1 VSIRASDT
9 ADSRARPGPPPG
21 AQSALRTLTDSTP
34 RSRQVR
40 RQTSPGQR
48 LLHDGGAI
56 AGLALVAVIGM
67 LCVLAPLLAPYDPN
81 AVDAANRLAPVGS
94 AGHLLGTDD
103 LGRDLL
109 SRLLWGG
116 QVSLVVGLLPVALG
130 VIVGV
135 GLGAAAGYFRGTV
148 DAVIMRCL
156 DVLLAFPAYL
166 LAIAIVSALG
176 AGLSNAILAIAI
188 FSSAAFARLVRGSV
202 LSIRERDYVFAARLM
217 GSGDGRIVWQHVLPN
232 VLTPV
237 IVFATLEAGRTIIFA
252 AGLSFLGLGAQ
263 PPTAEWGAMLAQGR
277 GLLNVAPHVA
287 TLPGV
292 AILLVSLGLNLF
304 GDGLRDAL
312 DPRSTY

>member
-1 VSIRASDT
+1 V
-9 ADSRARPGPPPG
+9 RAR
-21 AQSALRTLTDSTP
+21 R
-34 RSRQVR
+34 
-40 RQTSPGQR
+40 R
-48 LLHDGGAI
+48 LLRDGAAVFGIVLVVMFA
-56 AGLALVAVIGM
+56 ALAL
-67 LCVLAPLLAPYDPN
+67 LAPVLAPYDPD
-81 AVDAANRLAPVGS
+81 AVDAANRLAPVGAS
-94 AGHLLGTDD
+94 GHLLGTDD

-116 QVSLVVGLLPVALG
+116 RVSLVVGLLPVLIAS
-130 VIVGV
+130 VVGV
-135 GLGAAAGYFRGTV
+135 TLGALAGYIRGRA
-148 DAVIMRCL
+148 DGFIMRCM

-166 LAIAIVSALG
+166 LAIAIVAALG

-188 FSSAAFARLVRGSV
+188 VSIASFARLVRGSV
-202 LSIRERDYVFAARLM
+202 LSVREREFIHAARLA
-217 GSGDGRIVWQHVLPN
+217 GARDLRIVGRHVLPN

-263 PPTAEWGAMLAQGR
+263 PPTAEWGSMLAQGR

-312 DPRSTY
+312 DPRVVEASRAN

>member
-1 VSIRASDT
+1 MVGIGVVAIIAVVS
-9 ADSRARPGPPPG
+9 
-21 AQSALRTLTDSTP
+21 L
-34 RSRQVR
+34 
-40 RQTSPGQR
+40 
-48 LLHDGGAI
+48 
-56 AGLALVAVIGM
+56 M
-67 LCVLAPLLAPYDPN
+67 APLLAPYDPD
-81 AVDAANRLAPVGS
+81 AVDASVRLAPIG
-94 AGHLLGTDD
+94 APGHVLGTDD

-116 QVSLVVGLLPVALG
+116 RVSLVVGLVPVALA
-130 VIVGV
+130 ILVGV
-135 GLGAAAGYFRGTV
+135 GLGALAGYMRGAV
-148 DAVIMRCL
+148 DGTLMRCI

-176 AGLSNAILAIAI
+176 AGLSNAVLAIAVV
-188 FSSAAFARLVRGSV
+188 SSASFARLVRGSV
-202 LSIRERDYVFAARLM
+202 LSVREREYVFAARLA
-217 GSGDGRIVWQHVLPN
+217 GANGPRIVSRHVLPN

-287 TLPGV
+287 SLPGM
-292 AILLVSLGLNLF
+292 AILVVSLGLNLF

-312 DPRSTY
+312 DPRSIQGL

>member
-1 VSIRASDT
+1 MPAVQQL
-9 ADSRARPGPPPG
+9 P
-21 AQSALRTLTDSTP
+21 
-34 RSRQVR
+34 QVR
-40 RQTSPGQR
+40 RRTGPAQR
-48 LLHDGGAI
+48 LLHDGSAMFGV
-56 AGLALVAVIGM
+56 GLVGVLVI
-67 LCVLAPLLAPYDPN
+67 LCILAPLLAPYDPD
-81 AVDAANRLAPVGS
+81 AVDAANRLAPIGS

-116 QVSLVVGLLPVALG
+116 RVSLVVGLLPVSIGVAVGVALG
-130 VIVGV
+130 S
-135 GLGAAAGYFRGTV
+135 AAGYLRGTV
-148 DAVIMRCL
+148 DGIIMRSL

-176 AGLSNAILAIAI
+176 AGLTNAILAIAV
-188 FSSAAFARLVRGSV
+188 FSTAAFARLVRGSV
-202 LSIRERDYVFAARLM
+202 LSIREREYVFAARMM
-217 GSGDGRIVWQHVLPN
+217 GSGGTRIVWRHVLPN

-287 TLPGV
+287 TLPGI

-304 GDGLRDAL
+304 GDALRDAF
-312 DPRSTY
+312 DPRSTYQPS

>member
-1 VSIRASDT
+1 M
-9 ADSRARPGPPPG
+9 RAR
-21 AQSALRTLTDSTP
+21 R
-34 RSRQVR
+34 
-40 RQTSPGQR
+40 R
-48 LLHDGGAI
+48 LLHDGSALFGI
-56 AGLALVAVIGM
+56 VLVAVFA
-67 LCVLAPLLAPYDPN
+67 VLALLAPMLAPYDPD
-81 AVDAANRLAPVGS
+81 AVDAANRLAPVGAS
-94 AGHLLGTDD
+94 GHLLGTDD

-116 QVSLVVGLLPVALG
+116 RVSLVVGLLPVLIASL
-130 VIVGV
+130 VGV
-135 GLGAAAGYFRGTV
+135 TLGALAGYIRGRA
-148 DAVIMRCL
+148 DGFIMRCM

-166 LAIAIVSALG
+166 LAIAIVAALG

-188 FSSAAFARLVRGSV
+188 VSIASFARLVRGSV
-202 LSIRERDYVFAARLM
+202 LSVREREFIHAARLA
-217 GSGDGRIVWQHVLPN
+217 GARDVRIVGQHVLPN

-263 PPTAEWGAMLAQGR
+263 PPTAEWGSMLAQGR

-312 DPRSTY
+312 DPRAVEASRAS

>member
-1 VSIRASDT
+1 VG
-9 ADSRARPGPPPG
+9 ARG
-21 AQSALRTLTDSTP
+21 
-34 RSRQVR
+34 
-40 RQTSPGQR
+40 R
-48 LLHDGGAI
+48 LLRDGGALSGI
-56 AGLALVAVIGM
+56 ALVLIFAV
-67 LCVLAPLLAPYDPN
+67 LAVLAPVLAPYDPD
-81 AVDAANRLAPVGS
+81 AVDAANRLAPIG
-94 AGHLLGTDD
+94 APGHMLGTDD

-116 QVSLVVGLLPVALG
+116 RVSLVVGLAPVAIALL
-130 VIVGV
+130 VGV
-135 GLGAAAGYFRGTV
+135 TLGAVAGYLRGRT
-148 DAVIMRCL
+148 DGIIMRCL

-166 LAIAIVSALG
+166 LAIAIVAALG

-188 FSSAAFARLVRGSV
+188 VSIASFARLVRGSV
-202 LSIRERDYVFAARLM
+202 LSVREREFIHAARLA
-217 GSGDGRIVWQHVLPN
+217 GARNLRIVSWHVLPN

-263 PPTAEWGAMLAQGR
+263 PPTAEWGSMLAQGR

-312 DPRSTY
+312 DPRAGGGSGAS

>member
-1 VSIRASDT
+1 LLRDRA
-9 ADSRARPGPPPG
+9 AMCGLG
-21 AQSALRTLTDSTP
+21 
-34 RSRQVR
+34 VVVI
-40 RQTSPGQR
+40 
-48 LLHDGGAI
+48 I
-56 AGLALVAVIGM
+56 AVV
-67 LCVLAPLLAPYDPN
+67 CVLAPLLAPYDPD
-81 AVDAANRLAPVGS
+81 AVDAAVRLASIGAP
-94 AGHLLGTDD
+94 GHLLGTDD

-116 QVSLVVGLLPVALG
+116 RVSLVVGLLPVA
-130 VIVGV
+130 IAIAVGV
-135 GLGAAAGYFRGTV
+135 SLGAFAGYLRGAV
-148 DAVIMRCL
+148 DGTLMRGL

-176 AGLSNAILAIAI
+176 AGLSNAILAIAVV
-188 FSSAAFARLVRGSV
+188 SSASFARLVRGSV
-202 LSIRERDYVFAARLM
+202 LSVREREFVFAARLAGAS
-217 GSGDGRIVWQHVLPN
+217 GSRVVSRHVLPN

-287 TLPGV
+287 SLPGI

-312 DPRSTY
+312 DPRSTQAI

>member
-1 VSIRASDT
+1 V
-9 ADSRARPGPPPG
+9 RAR
-21 AQSALRTLTDSTP
+21 R
-34 RSRQVR
+34 
-40 RQTSPGQR
+40 R
-48 LLHDGGAI
+48 LLRDGGALFGI
-56 AGLALVAVIGM
+56 VLVAVFA
-67 LCVLAPLLAPYDPN
+67 VLALLAPMLAPYDPD
-81 AVDAANRLAPVGS
+81 AVDAANRLAPVGAS
-94 AGHLLGTDD
+94 GHLLGTDD

-116 QVSLVVGLLPVALG
+116 RVSLVVGLLPVLIASL
-130 VIVGV
+130 VGV
-135 GLGAAAGYFRGTV
+135 TLGALAGYIRGRA
-148 DAVIMRCL
+148 DGFIMRCM

-166 LAIAIVSALG
+166 LAIAIVAALG

-188 FSSAAFARLVRGSV
+188 VSIASFARLVRGSV
-202 LSIRERDYVFAARLM
+202 LSVREREFIHAARLA
-217 GSGDGRIVWQHVLPN
+217 GARDVRIVGQHVLPN

-263 PPTAEWGAMLAQGR
+263 PPTAEWGSMLAQGR

-312 DPRSTY
+312 DPRAVEASRAS

>member
-1 VSIRASDT
+1 LLRDRA
-9 ADSRARPGPPPG
+9 
-21 AQSALRTLTDSTP
+21 
-34 RSRQVR
+34 
-40 RQTSPGQR
+40 
-48 LLHDGGAI
+48 AI
-56 AGLALVAVIGM
+56 TGIGVVAIIAVV
-67 LCVLAPLLAPYDPN
+67 CVLAPLLAPYDPD
-81 AVDAANRLAPVGS
+81 AVDAAIRLAPIG
-94 AGHLLGTDD
+94 APGHVLGTDD

-116 QVSLVVGLLPVALG
+116 RVSLVVGLLPVALA
-130 VIVGV
+130 ILVGV
-135 GLGAAAGYFRGTV
+135 GLGALAGYVRGGLDGTL
-148 DAVIMRCL
+148 MRCI

-176 AGLSNAILAIAI
+176 AGLSNAVLAIAVV
-188 FSSAAFARLVRGSV
+188 SSASFARLVRGSV
-202 LSIRERDYVFAARLM
+202 LSVREREYVFAARLAGAG
-217 GSGDGRIVWQHVLPN
+217 GSRIVTRHVLPN

-287 TLPGV
+287 SLPGM
-292 AILLVSLGLNLF
+292 AILVVCLGLNLF

-312 DPRSTY
+312 DPRSTHGL